1 MDAKLSQ
8 IAALARSAVSL
19 IEEETP
25 KTAEA
30 ATLLRKIATL
40 ALADEPRVTVSAP
53 PAETLPPATPTTSWL
68 TELRLAETPS
78 RRPEAEDAFKTAR
91 ATPLQRSLRRSP
103 RLSPPK
109 QEAAEPAPRTP
120 QTPVEQQ
127 AAEPAPRTPVEQA
140 EPRPSDVSDM
150 SLDDED
156 VTSDEL
162 RRSERVRLRASSSS
176 EASADAAMPAKETA
190 RPRADDKENDEPAA
204 ESPEE
209 RRRAA
214 ASFKARRR
222 RRTVDARCLLEDD
235 APPQPPP
242 RVALNAWSDDENVK
256 GAEDETVELKANAE
270 AETVEI
276 GAAGT
281 GAAAVVAA
289 LAAAGATALAAAAW
303 AAAVDAAEAA
313 QRVGAPAAATKRL
326 AWADHN
332 FSAAGGV
339 ASRSR
344 AGVCAAVKA
353 LVEARDAFARA
364 APAAAASVRDA
375 LRAGRGA
382 AAAFYATELDEALAG
397 RPGVL
402 GERAVS
408 LANDLARFEL
418 RRLLNPPRNPIST
431 PAALA
436 RVASVRPAR
445 VASPVS
451 LVPECVA
458 VAECA
463 LDRSLAVLVSSALDH
478 CGTGALPP
486 LTPPS
491 SKGDGFAQAC
501 AAADAAVAPHAR
513 TIEAC
518 AARRFARR
526 FLRDRAVTQAV
537 DASGGWAGLR
547 RAASLLPGSKY
558 ALLDDVP
565 RLVASLDARGS
576 ADDAARR
583 ASTAALVR
591 LQRADAAMLR
601 RVCDVPA
608 KQRVPKPKT
617 LSAHIAEAA
626 SVALEL
632 DLSYPDFQARVGGA
646 VRFVRSM

>member
-1 MDAKLSQ
+1 MDAKLAE

-53 PAETLPPATPTTSWL
+53 PAEMLPPATLMTSWL

-91 ATPLQRSLRRSP
+91 ATPLQRSLCRSP
-103 RLSPPK
+103 QLSPPK
-109 QEAAEPAPRTP
+109 QEAAEPAP

-127 AAEPAPRTPVEQA
+127 AAEPAPQTPVEQA

-156 VTSDEL
+156 VTDEL
-162 RRSERVRLRASSSS
+162 RRSERVRLRVSSSS
-176 EASADAAMPAKETA
+176 EASADAVVASEPP
-190 RPRADDKENDEPAA
+190 RPRADDKENDEPAV

-235 APPQPPP
+235 APPPPA

-256 GAEDETVELKANAE
+256 GAEDETVELKAHAE

-289 LAAAGATALAAAAW
+289 LAAAGATAPEAAAW

-313 QRVGAPAAATKRL
+313 QRVGAPAATTKRL

-339 ASRSR
+339 ARRSR

-364 APAAAASVRDA
+364 APGDAASVRDA

-382 AAAFYATELDEALAG
+382 AAAFHATELDEALAG

-408 LANDLARFEL
+408 LAFDLARFEL
-418 RRLLNPPRNPIST
+418 RRLLNPPRDPIST

-463 LDRSLAVLVSSALDH
+463 LDRSLAVLVASALDH

-501 AAADAAVAPHAR
+501 AA
-513 TIEAC
+513 
-518 AARRFARR
+518 RRFARR
-526 FLRDRAVTQAV
+526 FLRDRAVAQAV
-537 DASGGWAGLR
+537 NGSGGWAGLR

-558 ALLDDVP
+558 SLLDDVP
-565 RLVASLDARGS
+565 RLVVALDARGP

-583 ASTAALVR
+583 AATAALTR

-608 KQRVPKPKT
+608 KKRVPKPKT

-632 DLSYPDFQARVGGA
+632 DLSYPDFQARVGGCKI
-646 VRFVRSM
+646 RSLHVVISKGACEKRRLCLLNLLRD